1 MMGLRN
7 SSLEIDQ
14 ILPSFAPR
22 DAIGYHTLKMQELIQ
37 SLGVKSEI
45 YAGEIKGEMQGHAH
59 LYAEFARQNYRPT
72 RYIIYQASTGSPIA
86 GHLTTRREPILI
98 NYHNITPKEILGRW
112 DIGVGIVVG
121 AGVKQLSAL
130 KERIVGAISVSE
142 YNKWCLKQEGITE
155 NSLVA
160 APFIPVAAQSGID
173 REGSVI
179 RTQSGG
185 SNWLFVGRIAPN
197 KAQHDVIKAFS
208 AYLTG
213 WQRDATLTLVGG
225 ISSQRYADSLS
236 ELVSQLGIGERVDFT
251 GPIDSA
257 ELEKRYQHATVFL
270 CLSDHEGFGFPIIE
284 ALRHSVPVV
293 AFASTAIPETLG
305 TSGILVSSKD
315 PIQVAAAVALVEND
329 RQLREDLRAK
339 AHHTLE
345 RYSPD
350 AAKTQNLTAL
360 ETLIPEIA
368 NRK

>member
-1 MMGLRN
+1 MGLRGY
-7 SSLEIDQ
+7 SLEIDQ
-14 ILPSFAPR
+14 LLPSFAPR
-22 DAIGYHTLKMQELIQ
+22 DAIGYHTLKMQELIR

-45 YAGEIKGEMQGHAH
+45 YAGEIKEEMQGQAH
-59 LYAEFARQNYRPT
+59 SFAEFLRQSYRPN

-86 GHLTTRREPILI
+86 GHLTNRREPILI

-121 AGVKQLSAL
+121 AGVKQLSSL
-130 KERIVGAISVSE
+130 KERLVGAISVSE

-160 APFIPVAAQSGID
+160 APFIPIAAHSGLTSD
-173 REGSVI
+173 NRGN
-179 RTQSGG
+179 RTRSDD

-213 WQRDATLTLVGG
+213 WQRHATLTLVGG
-225 ISSQRYADSLS
+225 VSSQRYADSLR
-236 ELVSQLGIGERVDFT
+236 ELANQLGISERVHFT
-251 GPIDSA
+251 GPVDST
-257 ELEKRYQHATVFL
+257 ELEKHYRHATVFL

-293 AFASTAIPETLG
+293 AFASSAIPETLG

-329 RQLREDLRAK
+329 RQLQEELRAE
-339 AHHTLE
+339 ARHTLD
-345 RYSPD
+345 RYSPE
-350 AAKTQNLTAL
+350 AARMQNRKAL
-360 ETLIPEIA
+360 QKLIPEMA
-368 NRK
+368 SRK